1 MYIKKIYEYKIHNI
15 DIWSIN
21 QLCTQRFPWPLFS
34 RVLWILQ
41 KRWWTWFLSTTSN
54 RSIQDF
60 TNFSNGQG
68 ILTVPRV
75 TMDVNTWKVEHLIC
89 QKKQRKEKAWQL
101 FLVDV
106 NKMHITPCIIWSYC
120 FEIATQSWEIPCF
133 SESSRVR
140 PFFWSAGDWSKKNTP
155 ILSWIIIQQL
165 VQLSPASSKF
175 CKPFTL

>member
-68 ILTVPRV
+68 ILTVFRV

-89 QKKQRKEKAWQL
+89 LKKTVERKGMTTFFDWCKQNAHHPIHNLKLL
-101 FLVDV
+101 FGNCNCHERSTVFL
-106 NKMHITPCIIWSYC
+106 NPR
-120 FEIATQSWEIPCF
+120 
-133 SESSRVR
+133 ESR
-140 PFFWSAGDWSKKNTP
+140 PFFYLQEIGGYIYIYTY
-155 ILSWIIIQQL
+155 I
-165 VQLSPASSKF
+165 
-175 CKPFTL
+175 

>member
-75 TMDVNTWKVEHLIC
+75 TMDVNTWKVEHLVC
-89 QKKQRKEKAWQL
+89 QKKPWKGKAWQL
-101 FLVDV
+101 FLIDV
-106 NKMHITPCIIWSYC
+106 SKMHITRYITWSYSL
-120 FEIATQSWEIPCF
+120 EIATVMRDPLSFWILVSQG
-133 SESSRVR
+133 R
-140 PFFWSAGDWSKKNTP
+140 FFICRRLEDIYIYTY
-155 ILSWIIIQQL
+155 I
-165 VQLSPASSKF
+165 
-175 CKPFTL
+175 